1 LSREYNLIAGVNLV
15 SFPSEG
21 SFDISSALPDDI
33 EGNIKAIIGEGQIT
47 INDVYWAEDSAIN
60 EEGWSGSLTEFEGL
74 HGYWIFSDA
83 DISFSYNL
91 NPENGGSAREAAPL
105 QIAKKPEGLDFA
117 QSSKQAFY
125 FVDESVIQEE
135 LVENGDWFVSFCG
148 SVMTGS
154 REYLGEATDIPVMG
168 YDGHHST
175 AGYCECGDTP
185 QFKLFKSETGE
196 MIDLYSDTP
205 EWASNG
211 IFFLD
216 NMTEAQLIP
225 DDFSM
230 LSAYPNPFNPVT
242 SIGFEISAESMV
254 QISIFNLKG
263 QEVETLVNE
272 VTAPGMYSISWDAG
286 HVASGV
292 YFVHFTAS
300 GDGFAPVSQIQKL
313 MLIK

>member
-1 LSREYNLIAGVNLV
+1 M
-15 SFPSEG
+15 
-21 SFDISSALPDDI
+21 
-33 EGNIKAIIGEGQIT
+33 T
-47 INDVYWAEDSAIN
+47 
-60 EEGWSGSLTEFEGL
+60 
-74 HGYWIFSDA
+74 
-83 DISFSYNL
+83 
-91 NPENGGSAREAAPL
+91 
-105 QIAKKPEGLDFA
+105 KKPEGLDFV

-125 FVDESVIQEE
+125 FVDESVMQEE
-135 LVENGDWFVSFCG
+135 MVENGDWFVSFCG

-154 REYLGEATDIPVMG
+154 RQYMGEATDIPVMG

-175 AGYCECGDTP
+175 AGYCESGDTP
-185 QFKLFKSETGE
+185 QFKLFKSTTGE
-196 MIDLYSDTP
+196 MIDLYSDAPAWT
-205 EWASNG
+205 SNG

-216 NMTEAQLIP
+216 NVTDAQSQLVP
-225 DDFSM
+225 DAFSM
-230 LSAYPNPFNPVT
+230 RSAYPNPFNPVT

-272 VTAPGMYSISWDAG
+272 VTSPGMYSINWDAG

-313 MLIK
+313 ILLK

>member
-1 LSREYNLIAGVNLV
+1 LV
-15 SFPSEG
+15 SFPSTG
-21 SFDISSALPDDI
+21 SFDISTALPDDI
-33 EGNIKAIIGEGQIT
+33 EGNIKAIIGEGQVT
-47 INDVYWAEDSAIN
+47 INN
-60 EEGWSGSLTEFEGL
+60 GGWSGSLSEFEGL
-74 HGYWIFSDA
+74 HGYWIFADE
-83 DISFSYNL
+83 DISFSYNAD
-91 NPENGGSAREAAPL
+91 PEDMLTREASPI
-105 QIAKKPEGLDFA
+105 QMAKKPEGLDFA

-125 FVDESVIQEE
+125 FVDESALQQE
-135 LVENGDWFVSFCG
+135 LVEHGDWFVSFCG

-154 REYLGEATDIPVMG
+154 RQYLGTATDIPVMG

-175 AGYCECGDTP
+175 AGYCEGGDTP
-185 QFKLFKSETGE
+185 QFKLFKSETSE
-196 MIDLYSDTP
+196 MIDLYSDAP

-216 NMTEAQLIP
+216 NMTDAQLIP

-230 LSAYPNPFNPVT
+230 ISAYPNPFNPVT

-263 QEVETLVNE
+263 QEVETLVNGL
-272 VTAPGMYSISWDAG
+272 TSPGMYSINWDAG

>member
-1 LSREYNLIAGVNLV
+1 LGSVN
-15 SFPSEG
+15 
-21 SFDISSALPDDI
+21 
-33 EGNIKAIIGEGQIT
+33 
-47 INDVYWAEDSAIN
+47 
-60 EEGWSGSLTEFEGL
+60 
-74 HGYWIFSDA
+74 
-83 DISFSYNL
+83 
-91 NPENGGSAREAAPL
+91 NGGGAREAAPI
-105 QIAKKPEGLDFA
+105 QMAKKPEGLDFA

-154 REYLGEATDIPVMG
+154 RQYLGEATDIPVMG

-196 MIDLYSDTP
+196 MIDLYSDVP
-205 EWASNG
+205 EWTSNG
-211 IFFLD
+211 IFFL
-216 NMTEAQLIP
+216 NNVTEAQLIP

-230 LSAYPNPFNPVT
+230 ISAYPNPFNPVT

-272 VTAPGMYSISWDAG
+272 VTAPGMYSVNWDAG